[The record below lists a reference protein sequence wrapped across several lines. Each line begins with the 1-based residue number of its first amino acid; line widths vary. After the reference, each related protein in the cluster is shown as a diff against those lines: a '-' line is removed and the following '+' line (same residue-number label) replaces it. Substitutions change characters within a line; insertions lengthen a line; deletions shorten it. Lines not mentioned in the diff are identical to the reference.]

1 MAKVTVL
8 FGNDPQG
15 EYTLELAEHTIG
27 RARDCNILIDNLG
40 VSRHHCSIV
49 QDGDSWKL
57 VDKGSNNGT
66 FLNGA
71 QVNEQILRHSD
82 RIVLGKYSLL
92 FDAYGYAEEGVES
105 KPAGGG
111 GGAMGSEMTM
121 FVDPEAIKQMQDKM
135 KSGGVQRLVLAVMQG
150 GREAN
155 CTLSKTDTTIGK
167 GIDADIPIKG
177 FLVKPIQAK
186 VVKTDNGHRIVSLG
200 GLRGVKV
207 NGSKVSDK
215 PLQPGDVIN
224 IAGTQMTYKAL

>member
-27 RARDCNILIDNLG
+27 RARDCNILVDNLG

-49 QDGDSWKL
+49 QDGDDWKI

-71 QVNEQILRHSD
+71 QVDEQVLKHDD
-82 RIVLGKYSLL
+82 RIVLGKYSLV
-92 FDAYGYAEEGVES
+92 FDAYGYADQAS
-105 KPAGGG
+105 ADNKGG

-135 KSGGVQRLVLAVMQG
+135 KDGGAQRLVLAVMQG

-155 CTLSKTDTTIGK
+155 CTLTKNDTTIGK

-177 FLVKPIQAK
+177 FLVKPVQAK
-186 VVKTDNGHRIVSLG
+186 VVKTQEGHRIISLG

-207 NGSKVSDK
+207 NGAKVTEK
-215 PLQPGDVIN
+215 ALQPGDVIN